1 MNRDRRH
8 MEDVGEFAFIRSIM
22 KDCLCSGGDVIQAI
36 GDDCAV
42 IGPYGG
48 KVLLITTDLL
58 IEDVHFMM
66 GKIPPTHLGEKA
78 VAVNLSDIAAMGGK
92 PRHLFVSLAVPSH
105 TAMGVL
111 RSLYDGMKE
120 MCRRYRVSLL
130 GGDTSSS
137 PRGLFINVTVV
148 GEAVE
153 DEVLYRK
160 GASPGDHICVT
171 GTLGDSALG
180 LKLLKGELS
189 APEKLGQVF
198 IDAQNRP
205 VPQLK
210 KAGLIAQS
218 GLATSMIDISDGLV
232 SDLDHICAAGHVGA
246 RIFRERLP
254 LSREMRTLCRAK
266 EMDPYS
272 LAISGGEDYQLL
284 FTVRERHVE
293 TLNSLF
299 RKKRMPVPVDIGE
312 ITAVEGITCIRP
324 DGSESEIRQKGFD
337 HFRPS

>member
-1 MNRDRRH
+1 MDQDKKNI
-8 MEDVGEFAFIRSIM
+8 EDVGEFGFIRSIM
-22 KDCLCSGGDVIQAI
+22 KDCLRSGGDVIQAI

-42 IGPYGG
+42 IGPYSG

-66 GKIPPTHLGEKA
+66 GKIAPVHLGEKA

-105 TAMGVL
+105 MAMGFL

-120 MCRRYRVSLL
+120 ICHRHRVNLL

-148 GEAVE
+148 GEAAE

-171 GTLGDSALG
+171 GTLGDSAVG
-180 LKLLKGELS
+180 LKLLKGEFS
-189 APEKLGQVF
+189 APRKLRQAF

-205 VPQLK
+205 APQLK

-218 GLATSMIDISDGLV
+218 RLATSMIDISDGLV

-254 LSREMRTLCRAK
+254 LSREMRTLCTAK
-266 EMDPYS
+266 KIDPYS
-272 LAISGGEDYQLL
+272 FAISGGEDYQLL
-284 FTVRERHVE
+284 FTVPERHVGA
-293 TLNSLF
+293 LNSLF
-299 RKKRMPVPVDIGE
+299 RKKRIPVPVDIGE
-312 ITAVEGITCIRP
+312 ITAVDGIACVWP
-324 DGSESEIRQKGFD
+324 DGSESEIREKGFD